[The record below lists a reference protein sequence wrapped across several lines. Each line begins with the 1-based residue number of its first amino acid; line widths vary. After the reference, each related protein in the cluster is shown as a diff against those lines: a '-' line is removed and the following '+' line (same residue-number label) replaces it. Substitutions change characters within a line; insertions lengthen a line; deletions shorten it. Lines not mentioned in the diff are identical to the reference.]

1 MSVCAKV
8 EMRLIFVLLVWGKTN
23 RENHQL
29 EIVWFKNVCLFF
41 FIVKT
46 KKASTSPCMN
56 VNVWVADKK
65 NSSPTEMN
73 GGNYNNNHN
82 NKDGTEL
89 NMQFTVLINWPHSV
103 FRIAKYNEIEMKI
116 NITEKSGKQLSD
128 RSNVNECER
137 KCLTIHRSVLCW
149 FCQR

>member
-65 NSSPTEMN
+65 KLIAN
-73 GGNYNNNHN
+73 G
-82 NKDGTEL
+82 
-89 NMQFTVLINWPHSV
+89 
-103 FRIAKYNEIEMKI
+103 NERR
-116 NITEKSGKQLSD
+116 QL
-128 RSNVNECER
+128 
-137 KCLTIHRSVLCW
+137 
-149 FCQR
+149 QQQPQ